1 MYYTVSLLSLC
12 ELVFTLQGDYVFFV
26 SLRDTN
32 VSLRKEMWHFLTE
45 LNNYNLNVYI
55 FLIESFCF
63 SDLFSYSVPVLGVE
77 EFLT

>member
-1 MYYTVSLLSLC
+1 M
-12 ELVFTLQGDYVFFV
+12 FIFV

-32 VSLRKEMWHFLTE
+32 VTLRKGMWHFQTE

-63 SDLFSYSVPVLGVE
+63 PDLFSYSVRVLGVE

>member
-1 MYYTVSLLSLC
+1 M
-12 ELVFTLQGDYVFFV
+12 FFFV

>member
-1 MYYTVSLLSLC
+1 M
-12 ELVFTLQGDYVFFV
+12 FFFV

-63 SDLFSYSVPVLGVE
+63 SDLFSYSVPVLGVILRGFILRVSGE
-77 EFLT
+77 RVRG